1 MTIVFAATYG
11 AGAIFSAASVFVVQG
26 SLTLVGTG
34 LDALLDARMRAEL
47 FAAGGLAVIAI
58 GLNLLQIARIRLAN
72 LLPGLVVTP
81 ILVAIF
87 AV

>member
-1 MTIVFAATYG
+1 
-11 AGAIFSAASVFVVQG
+11 
-26 SLTLVGTG
+26 
-34 LDALLDARMRAEL
+34 MRTEL

-72 LLPGLVVTP
+72 LLPGIVVTP